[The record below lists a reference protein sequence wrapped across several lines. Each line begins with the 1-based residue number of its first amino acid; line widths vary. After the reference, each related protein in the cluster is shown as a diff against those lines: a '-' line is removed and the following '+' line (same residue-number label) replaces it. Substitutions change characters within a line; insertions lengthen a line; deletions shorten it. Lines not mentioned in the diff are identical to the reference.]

1 VVGAVLW
8 YSDPFVRVA
17 DPLMWVEALELVLDR
32 CVQGPPFGGVQS
44 KALFPMMALQMGST
58 SDGFLH

>member
-1 VVGAVLW
+1 VV
-8 YSDPFVRVA
+8 SDPFVRVA

-58 SDGFLH
+58 SDGLLH